1 MLSTLLARYLSP
13 LNAQSVLN
21 NALRRRGLTSSQL
34 VPGDIARLVPDLQR
48 GVSLFGNGDPE
59 RFRRELLRLVGEP
72 DRADTTC
79 AVDISSER
87 DVMVARSEAVQL
99 CTRLGATRFAT
110 QRVATVVGE
119 LARNIAS
126 YTPGGR
132 IEVAHGGNGEVVV
145 HAKDRG
151 SGIQNIEEILAGR
164 YKSTTG
170 LGLGLVGTKR
180 LAEHFSIQTSP
191 QGTSVEVHLKL

>member
-21 NALRRRGLTSSQL
+21 SALKRRGLTPTQL
-34 VPGDIARLVPDLQR
+34 EPGDIAHLALDLQR
-48 GVSLFGNGDPE
+48 GVSLFGNGNPE
-59 RFRRELLRLVGEP
+59 RFRRELFQLVGDP
-72 DRADTTC
+72 DEADASC

-87 DVMVARSEAVQL
+87 DVMIARSEAVQL
-99 CTRLGATRFAT
+99 CSRLGVSRFAT

-132 IEVAHGGNGEVVV
+132 IEVAHGENGEVVV

-151 SGIQNIEEILAGR
+151 SGIPNIEEILAGR
-164 YKSTTG
+164 YRSRTG

-180 LAEHFSIQTSP
+180 LAEQFSIQTSP